1 MQRKTRFS
9 LHFRVH
15 GKFGEAKVT
24 KKLRAKQ
31 KNLFFFCRDGII
43 SMPKAAKLRILQKKH

>member
-15 GKFGEAKVT
+15 GKFGKVT
-24 KKLRAKQ
+24 KNGTAPSLAAWQ
-31 KNLFFFCRDGII
+31 SNLTSLFR
-43 SMPKAAKLRILQKKH
+43 SPE

>member
-15 GKFGEAKVT
+15 GKFGEAKIT
-24 KKLRAKQ
+24 KNQEIAKFIWT
-31 KNLFFFCRDGII
+31 KNAQNLNSI
-43 SMPKAAKLRILQKKH
+43 SSSSQVVSILMLI

>member
-15 GKFGEAKVT
+15 GKFAISDGRVT
-24 KKLRAKQ
+24 KKKWLIITINHLKTKTKQ
-31 KNLFFFCRDGII
+31 
-43 SMPKAAKLRILQKKH
+43 ILL

>member
-24 KKLRAKQ
+24 KKLRAKIFRGWSCLYGGYIKRGNQ
-31 KNLFFFCRDGII
+31 
-43 SMPKAAKLRILQKKH
+43 SHAA

>member
-24 KKLRAKQ
+24 KKREQNKETR
-31 KNLFFFCRDGII
+31 FFFCRDGVTSPIFIGKVTNII
-43 SMPKAAKLRILQKKH
+43 

>member
-15 GKFGEAKVT
+15 GKFAISDGKGT
-24 KKLRAKQ
+24 KNSSIKARIPA
-31 KNLFFFCRDGII
+31 NLYANITNNNR
-43 SMPKAAKLRILQKKH
+43 K